1 MMRYGIMR
9 MRRATPTAMGII
21 SPLLEN
27 RDSGQ
32 IKTYPTISPMIE
44 TRIPS
49 TDKKVENPSKFRRN
63 PNFDNIILST

>member
-1 MMRYGIMR
+1 MMRFGIMR
-9 MRRATPTAMGII
+9 MRRATPTPVGTT

-32 IKTYPTISPMIE
+32 MMTYPTISPMIE

-49 TDKKVENPSKFRRN
+49 TDKKVENPSMFRRN
-63 PNFDNIILST
+63 PNFDNIILSI